1 MKNPVTRAAT
11 SAVLRSLALL
21 GLLSAAAGPSAALA
35 QQLDLRFSCSTT
47 RSEDLGPTIYA
58 DNGEIRLDGTQ
69 IKALRWES
77 SLHRSTHGFDCSIDS
92 DDGVQAEITE
102 HGWRLRLKDPHAAR
116 AARGYDS
123 EHGANCT
130 VRLERNGDTVR
141 IKPSCPVLCG
151 SRNNFS
157 ALSVDLNT
165 GGCRYEE

>member
-1 MKNPVTRAAT
+1 MINFMTQVGGAGT
-11 SAVLRSLALL
+11 VLRSLALL
-21 GLLSAAAGPSAALA
+21 GLLGAGADSVLA
-35 QQLDLRFSCSTT
+35 QQLDMKFSCSTT
-47 RSEDLGPTIYA
+47 RIEDLGPTIYA
-58 DNGEIRLDGTQ
+58 DSGEIRLDGTQ

-92 DDGVQAEITE
+92 DDGVQAETTE
-102 HGWRLRLKDPHAAR
+102 QGWRLRLQDPQAAR
-116 AARGYDS
+116 ATRGYDS

-130 VRLERNGDTVR
+130 IRLERSGDTVR

-157 ALSVDLNT
+157 ELSVDLKT